1 MFGMSPMELMI
12 IFLIVLL
19 VFGAKRLPGLAKS
32 MGKAIREFKGATE
45 KMQEE
50 FNVNDIDEPAT
61 KAEIPQ
67 KKNVDDLEKK
77 EKNEKSEQKSSA
89 KAEAE
94 KKED

>member
-19 VFGAKRLPGLAKS
+19 VFGAKRLPDLAKS

-50 FNVNDIDEPAT
+50 FNVNNIDEPAT

-67 KKNVDDLEKK
+67 KKNVEDLEKK
-77 EKNEKSEQKSSA
+77 QEKTEA
-89 KAEAE
+89 KN
-94 KKED
+94 KED